1 MDPIFVFGHRNPDTD
16 SVVAAMSYAA
26 LRNALGDQEY
36 VAARL
41 GHLND
46 ETAFLLEKFGF
57 KPPMLLQTVRT
68 QVRDLDYDR
77 PPLLGAAVPVSHA
90 WEILRENES
99 LSLRYPRHR

>member
-90 WEILRENES
+90 WEILRENEEP
-99 LSLRYPRHR
+99 LRYPRHR